1 LTDVRR
7 REGWI
12 TVSRQMDHK
21 ETGRRV
27 PLKMKGLSERRVLPP
42 VASRPAPGIE
52 IVASRP

>member
-1 LTDVRR
+1 LTDVSR

-27 PLKMKGLSERRVLPP
+27 PLKTKGLSERRVLPP